1 MSTGPNSDDLPIDF
15 PENFRIFQGVLW
27 GWTEGRRRRLKQTGD
42 MTWDSKNQ
50 KNLLLLQDFEPFGSW
65 IWLKEWLIT
74 HSADSEGFRMTERFR
89 RWRVQGKMV
98 SSYRWNQRSPDFP
111 HVWPLPKGHLPVFY
125 GLDSLDGPFLDD
137 LPMKNI
143 GVFHGNQLLGGNLE
157 DPLVRIHLDELD
169 FLQLFL
175 SDLQTAWKIP
185 WGVRPPL
192 PATQGE
198 FNGKIYPL
206 VNCHITMENHHF

>member
-1 MSTGPNSDDLPIDF
+1 MGA
-15 PENFRIFQGVLW
+15 Q
-27 GWTEGRRRRLKQTGD
+27 
-42 MTWDSKNQ
+42 
-50 KNLLLLQDFEPFGSW
+50 FGSSRESYEDGQRGGDGVCRRG
-65 IWLKEWLIT
+65 IWHETARTRKTCWFCSILNHLEPEFGWQKWLIT
-74 HSADSEGFRMTERFR
+74 NLADSEGFRMTERFR

-98 SSYRWNQRSPDFP
+98 SSYRWNQRFFTRFP

-143 GVFHGNQLLGGNLE
+143 GFFHGNQLLGRNLE
-157 DPLVRIHLDELD
+157 DPVVRIHLDELD

-175 SDLQTAWKIP
+175 SDLQTAWIP

-206 VNCHITMENHHF
+206 VN